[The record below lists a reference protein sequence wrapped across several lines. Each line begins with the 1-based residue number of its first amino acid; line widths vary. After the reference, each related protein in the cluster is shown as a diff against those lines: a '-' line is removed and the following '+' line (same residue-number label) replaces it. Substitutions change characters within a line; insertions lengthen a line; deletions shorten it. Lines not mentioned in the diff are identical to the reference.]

1 MPRFKLRFVRELHVA
16 FAMLTLVALVI
27 AWQFTESVKRGK
39 DEFERISLASEVL
52 QGYQAV
58 SSLTL
63 TEQNALTDSVLLNDS
78 RGLSE
83 RKTRASALRGAISRV
98 RQGIAAE
105 GAFGGSANEDEQ
117 LELLSEIESLV
128 ENIIRTGEQVEQAL
142 KEGRPGD
149 ARNELDRLRSAG
161 FADRFNSLV
170 VAATSKQKPESQIL
184 DRGGT
189 ALTRD
194 ITRYLPILMVALV
207 IITFFIIVFFS
218 RHLTRSVGALQQ
230 GARAFRDDDLSY
242 RIPEL
247 SELEFQQL
255 GDAFNTMA
263 TRLSDHRKEL
273 RDTNLRLEA
282 TVDERTRELQ
292 VSNAKLANVDAK
304 RRKLLADISH
314 EFRTPLTAI
323 RGEAEIAQRGSDKT
337 NLDYRDSFRRIMDQA
352 DNATR
357 LVDDLLFIA
366 RADAGEPRLKLG
378 SVAVAG
384 MIEAVC
390 QEFSVKAEQRGVS
403 IGQGRVDA
411 KAYVRGD
418 AGRLRQ
424 VFAILMD
431 NALRYSNPGGRVE
444 IQVLRTNENVEITFT
459 DTGIGLSEEHSEL
472 VFERFYRAPNA
483 EAQAPGTGLGL
494 PVAKAIVEAHNGT
507 ISLKG
512 ELGEGATATVTLPV
526 GSQFGITA

>member
-1 MPRFKLRFVRELHVA
+1 
-16 FAMLTLVALVI
+16 
-27 AWQFTESVKRGK
+27 
-39 DEFERISLASEVL
+39 
-52 QGYQAV
+52 
-58 SSLTL
+58 
-63 TEQNALTDSVLLNDS
+63 
-78 RGLSE
+78 
-83 RKTRASALRGAISRV
+83 
-98 RQGIAAE
+98 
-105 GAFGGSANEDEQ
+105 
-117 LELLSEIESLV
+117 
-128 ENIIRTGEQVEQAL
+128 
-142 KEGRPGD
+142 
-149 ARNELDRLRSAG
+149 
-161 FADRFNSLV
+161 
-170 VAATSKQKPESQIL
+170 
-184 DRGGT
+184 
-189 ALTRD
+189 
-194 ITRYLPILMVALV
+194 
-207 IITFFIIVFFS
+207 
-218 RHLTRSVGALQQ
+218 LQQ
-230 GARAFRDDDLSY
+230 GVKVFRDGDLSH

-263 TRLSDHRKEL
+263 TQLSDNRKEL

-292 VSNAKLANVDAK
+292 VSNAKLAEVDAK

-323 RGEAEIAQRGSDKT
+323 RGEAEIALRGSNKT
-337 NLDYRDSFRRIMDQA
+337 ELDYRDYFRRIMEHA

-366 RADAGEPRLKLG
+366 RADAGEPRLKMS
-378 SVAVAG
+378 SVVVAG
-384 MIEAVC
+384 MIDAVC
-390 QEFSVKAEQRGVS
+390 EEFSVKAEQRGIS
-403 IGQGRVDA
+403 IEQGRVDK

-444 IQVLRTNENVEITFT
+444 VRVLRTNENVEITFT
-459 DTGIGLSEEHSEL
+459 DTGIGLSDEHAEL

-494 PVAKAIVEAHNGT
+494 PVAKAIVEAHKGA

-512 ELGEGATATVTLPV
+512 KLGEGTTATVILPT
-526 GSQFGITA
+526 GSQFGINA